1 MKKIF
6 LLTAGLLL
14 LGTNIIFAQSDD
26 SFNEDALFGSTDD
39 SFSEEALFGS
49 TDDPFSD
56 DALFGS
62 SDDDLFFDDGIIDIT
77 ETQTGS
83 SDSLNH
89 GELFENGS
97 IKIGGT
103 FTTKISTSTVL
114 YQDQSGVSEENKKSF
129 GDNIADTELTPQA
142 EALLT
147 VDARPSQTLRMYT
160 KFGFAYPFST
170 TAVSTAK
177 TTSNINP
184 FTNDPI
190 YTTTVNTN
198 VSDYLV
204 LKELFTDFSAADRV
218 FFRFGKH
225 TVTWG
230 TGLFF
235 SPVSDMINTSSID
248 PENTDAQVDGSL
260 NLRTQITFPGSQ
272 NCLWFYVIPS
282 TNFTSGTTTLA
293 KETAV
298 AGKADLVFG
307 GWELGI
313 GGLWK
318 YHDSPKAMI
327 TASGSLFGKVSVFGE
342 AVYQYGTASE
352 WKKNTSFD
360 DKSNYFLLTAG
371 ASYFWKTPSIT
382 LMAQYYYDGYD
393 AKDIPLMNMTVTDLA
408 HNYFT
413 KGHNIAVAANFGRL
427 FGTTDLT
434 ATIFGMANFGKEK
447 LPAMLKSMLG
457 AYNVKASDLTTAT
470 FSAMLN
476 WTPFKNFTVS
486 GGPYVTFTDWDEKPV
501 VSLKL
506 SATLGGGKF

>member
-14 LGTNIIFAQSDD
+14 LGTNFIFAQSDD
-26 SFNEDALFGSTDD
+26 P
-39 SFSEEALFGS
+39 FSDEALFGS
-49 TDDPFSD
+49 SDDPFSE

-62 SDDDLFFDDGIIDIT
+62 SDDDLFMDDGIVDIT
-77 ETQTGS
+77 DTQTDS
-83 SDSLNH
+83 SDALKH

-114 YQDQSGVSEENKKSF
+114 YEDQSGVSKENKKSF
-129 GDNIADTELTPQA
+129 GDRIADTELTPQA

-170 TAVSTAK
+170 TAVSSAK
-177 TTSNINP
+177 TTSKTFGEKIS
-184 FTNDPI
+184 
-190 YTTTVNTN
+190 YTTDVTTSVTDFLA
-198 VSDYLV
+198 V
-204 LKELFTDFSAADRV
+204 KELFTDFSAADRV

-260 NLRTQITFPGSQ
+260 NLRTQITFPGTQ

-282 TNFTSGTTTLA
+282 TNFTAGTTTLA
-293 KETAV
+293 KETAL
-298 AGKADLVFG
+298 AGKADLLLG
-307 GWELGI
+307 TWELGI
-313 GGLWK
+313 GAFWK
-318 YHDSPKAMI
+318 YHDSPKAML

-342 AVYQYGTASE
+342 AVYQYGTSSE
-352 WKKNTSFD
+352 WNKDTSFEN
-360 DKSNYFLLTAG
+360 KSNYFLFTTG

-393 AKDIPLMNMTVTDLA
+393 AKDISFTNMTLTDLA

-413 KGHNIAVAANFGRL
+413 KGHNIAVAANFGRI

-434 ATIFGMANFGKEK
+434 ATVFGMVNFGKEE
-447 LPAMLKSMLG
+447 LPAMLKAMLG
-457 AYNVKASDLTTAT
+457 AFNVKSTDLTTAT

-486 GGPYVTFTDWDEKPV
+486 GGPYLTFTDWEEKPV

>member
-14 LGTNIIFAQSDD
+14 LGTNILFAQSDD
-26 SFNEDALFGSTDD
+26 SFDEDALFGSTDD

-49 TDDPFSD
+49 TDDPFSE

-62 SDDDLFFDDGIIDIT
+62 SDDDLFFDDGIVDIT

-83 SDSLNH
+83 SDSLKH

-114 YQDQSGVSEENKKSF
+114 YQEQTDL

-170 TAVSTAK
+170 TAVSSAK
-177 TTSNINP
+177 TTSKT
-184 FTNDPI
+184 FGETTL
-190 YTTTVNTN
+190 YTTDVTTSVT
-198 VSDYLV
+198 DYLV

-282 TNFTSGTTTLA
+282 TNYTAGTTTLA

-318 YHDSPKAMI
+318 YHDSPKAML

-352 WKKNTSFD
+352 WKKDTSFD

-371 ASYFWKTPSIT
+371 ASYYWKTPSIT
-382 LMAQYYYDGYD
+382 LMGQYYYDGYD
-393 AKDIPLMNMTVTDLA
+393 AKDISLMNMATSDLA

-413 KGHNIAVAANFGRL
+413 KGHNIAVAANFGRI

-434 ATIFGMANFGKEK
+434 ATVFGMVNFGKEE
-447 LPAMLKSMLG
+447 LPAMFKAMLG
-457 AYNVKASDLTTAT
+457 AYNVKPTDLSTAT

-486 GGPYVTFTDWDEKPV
+486 GGPYVTFTDWDEDPV